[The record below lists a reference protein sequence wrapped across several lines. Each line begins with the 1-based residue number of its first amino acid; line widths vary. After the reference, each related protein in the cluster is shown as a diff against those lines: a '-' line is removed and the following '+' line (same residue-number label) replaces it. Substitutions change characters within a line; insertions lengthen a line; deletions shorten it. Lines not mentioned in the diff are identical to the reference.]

1 MKTYLGRGSFDN
13 PGLMLGLDKG
23 GSCQGM
29 AFKLKKSNAIKNIDI
44 LFQREMVTGAYRP
57 KLLKTKLANGKIVLS
72 LAFTVD
78 KKHKNFFEKK
88 DVKIKGKMI
97 SKANGF
103 LGSCREYFDNT
114 LHSLSE
120 LNIIDNEMRSISR
133 HLKK

>member
-1 MKTYLGRGSFDN
+1 
-13 PGLMLGLDKG
+13 
-23 GSCQGM
+23 
-29 AFKLKKSNAIKNIDI
+29 
-44 LFQREMVTGAYRP
+44 MVTGAYRP

-78 KKHKNFFEKK
+78 KKHKNFFENK
-88 DVKIKGKMI
+88 DIKIKGKMI
-97 SKANGF
+97 AKANGF

-120 LNIIDNEMRSISR
+120 LNIIDNEMRAISR